1 MCRVNGG
8 CYIVDICHGGKGKY
22 YFLQTGIGGGIICL
36 PPSLSY
42 LTVTIVAPKPYSR
55 KEAS

>member
-1 MCRVNGG
+1 MAQELTSYRFQLVNIWNNFYL
-8 CYIVDICHGGKGKY
+8 C
-22 YFLQTGIGGGIICL
+22 F
-36 PPSLSY
+36 PPAPFFFTY